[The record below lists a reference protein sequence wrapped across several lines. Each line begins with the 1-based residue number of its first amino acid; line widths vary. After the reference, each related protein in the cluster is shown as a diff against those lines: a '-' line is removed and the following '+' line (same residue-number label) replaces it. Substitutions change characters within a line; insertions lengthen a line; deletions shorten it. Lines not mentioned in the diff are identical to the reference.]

1 MSVWN
6 SVRDAMNETMP
17 YEDGTDEGDYDMN
30 NDRLTV
36 IHGALMGIAWV
47 FLAPAAIAV
56 ARYLKGVAHSNDDV
70 SKMSLA
76 TWTWFR
82 LHYILFGLVFI
93 LNMIAFG
100 LIYKVTDSDH
110 FDVNQNGAH
119 VGIGLF
125 IWIAIFVQMALGAL
139 ISYLYKPNRASTP
152 WWDHIHHWF
161 GRILFILCIVNI
173 PLGINLYSQGLPEG
187 MTVHPSL
194 KAIYIVWVVA
204 VAFGFGFMEI
214 RRHNLKARGLL
225 NKDS

>member
-82 LHYILFGLVFI
+82 LHYILF
-93 LNMIAFG
+93 
-100 LIYKVTDSDH
+100 
-110 FDVNQNGAH
+110 
-119 VGIGLF
+119 GIGLF